1 MMNRLIIVI
10 FTAKNM
16 MKNINKK
23 KKISLH
29 NISMSTSRQCRSR
42 LLKPETKEAIL
53 EVNKYNCHNL
63 RENIHKETMNSAR
76 KTSLY

>member
-29 NISMSTSRQCRSR
+29 NITMSTTRQCRSR
-42 LLKPETKEAIL
+42 LLNQETKEAIL
-53 EVNKYNCHNL
+53 EGSNYN
-63 RENIHKETMNSAR
+63 
-76 KTSLY
+76 Y